1 MISLA
6 IFVGLLFIY
15 SLVSGRL
22 ERTVFTAPIVFAV
35 AGMLMFPA
43 LQRILKPGVNAEILL
58 AIAEVG
64 LVMLLFTEAS
74 RTDLNVLRSI
84 RNLPARL
91 LSSGLLLT
99 ILLGALLA
107 RLVFPSLTLW
117 EAGILG
123 SVLAPTDAGL
133 GQIVLDSPRVPMR
146 IRQALKAETGLN
158 DGLSVPFLLFF
169 MALAAARS
177 RGPHSTSVNF
187 YSGRVGDWGADWRRN
202 WPRRRLVAGPR
213 PTPGVDS
220 GIVPADRRGGAAAAL
235 SGGV

>member
-1 MISLA
+1 MTSLA
-6 IFVGLLFIY
+6 IFVLLLFY

-22 ERTVFTAPIVFAV
+22 AGTVITAPIVFTV

-43 LQRILKPGVNAEILL
+43 LQRILKPGVNSEILL

-74 RTDLNVLRSI
+74 RTNLKALRSV
-84 RNLPARL
+84 RNLPTLL
-91 LSSGLLLT
+91 LSTGLLLT
-99 ILLGALLA
+99 IVLGALLA

-123 SVLAPTDAGL
+123 SILAPTDAGL

-169 MALAAARS
+169 IALAAARTV
-177 RGPHSTSVNF
+177 GHAPHLSLFILEELGIGALVGAGLDLPAAGCSVWPAAR
-187 YSGRVGDWGADWRRN
+187 SG
-202 WPRRRLVAGPR
+202 
-213 PTPGVDS
+213 
-220 GIVPADRRGGAAAAL
+220 
-235 SGGV
+235 